1 MTGMVMFN
9 PILGRRNIP
18 IMVQV
23 GLSFVLGVALLG
35 VVPPPE
41 VIQPDLLAFLPF
53 VAIELAIG
61 MVTGLI
67 MHMFLSIFVIGG
79 DVMDMQM
86 GLAMAKAFDPGSGA
100 QISLSTQ
107 FLNIM
112 FILIFFLTNSHL
124 TLIRYA
130 AISFRIIPVGA
141 GRISADALYHVPEM
155 MIVMFLFGIKLALPV
170 LLVAVITTMSVGIVM
185 RIVPQINIFVL
196 QIQIK
201 LALGVFMLFVMVPF
215 FANFIETLIMHLYE
229 RIAESWMFLR

>member
-18 IMVQV
+18 PMVQL
-23 GLSFVLGVALLG
+23 GLSFFLGVALLG

-41 VIQPDLLAFLPF
+41 IIQPDLLSFLPL
-53 VAIELAIG
+53 VAVELAIG
-61 MVTGLI
+61 MITGLI
-67 MHMFLSIFVIGG
+67 MHMFLAIFVIGG

-86 GLAMAKAFDPGSGA
+86 GLAMAKAFDPGTNSS
-100 QISLSTQ
+100 ISLSTQ

-112 FILIFFLTNSHL
+112 FVLTFFLTNSHL

-130 AISFRIIPVGA
+130 TLSFRIVPAGA

-170 LLVAVITTMSVGIVM
+170 LIVAVTTTMSVGIVM
-185 RIVPQINIFVL
+185 RVVPQINIFVL
-196 QIQIK
+196 QIQVK
-201 LALGVFMLFVMVPF
+201 LALGLFMLFVMVPF
-215 FANFIETLIMHLYE
+215 FAAFIENLIMHLYE
-229 RIAESWMFLR
+229 RIGETWMLLL

>member
-1 MTGMVMFN
+1 VFN
-9 PILGRRNIP
+9 PILGRRNVP
-18 IMVQV
+18 PLVQL
-23 GLSFVLGVALLG
+23 GLSFCLGVALLG

-41 VIQPDLLAFLPF
+41 IAQPELLAFLPL

-61 MVTGLI
+61 MITGLI

-79 DVMDMQM
+79 DVMDMHM
-86 GLAMAKAFDPGSGA
+86 GLAMAKAFDPGTNS

-107 FLNIM
+107 FLNIL

-130 AISFRIIPVGA
+130 AVSFNVIPVGA
-141 GRISADALYHVPEM
+141 GRVSPEAFYYLPEM
-155 MIVMFLFGIKLALPV
+155 LVLIFLFGIKLALP
-170 LLVAVITTMSVGIVM
+170 LLIVAVITTMSIGIVM
-185 RIVPQINIFVL
+185 RVVPQINIFVL

-215 FANFIETLIMHLYE
+215 FANFIETLIMHSFE
-229 RIAESWMFLR
+229 RIAEVWMLLR